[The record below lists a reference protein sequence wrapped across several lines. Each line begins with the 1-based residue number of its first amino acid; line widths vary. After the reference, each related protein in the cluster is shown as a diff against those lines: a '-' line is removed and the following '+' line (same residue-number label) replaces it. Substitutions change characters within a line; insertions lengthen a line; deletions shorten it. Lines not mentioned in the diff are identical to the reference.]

1 MENFHVIA
9 LVYTSS
15 LLHILL
21 IIGLSARTQ
30 AAKCQ
35 RDMILKVKPANS
47 THLILQDLQSLKVK
61 YQRNCVDQDIKVS
74 NMTATVESYAEKD
87 KTFEL
92 DIDAEGNAFIPTNPC
107 FPYKVHVSASV
118 GNESHSLTEKISVT
132 FNYNLRTSDRYP
144 FNNELKNEVIDKICL
159 VRSDVIRIPE
169 PPASLKSC
177 VFTKGDRLFFGKSA
191 TNTTSGHVEFEIV
204 DPASDFKNP
213 KRICIRTLIS
223 ELEQCSKNAT
233 ESQKR
238 KNTKLRFFNVDM
250 EVCRREGNM
259 PANKGSIVTSQVPQI
274 VGIAVSVLVAI
285 SAVVCIVCW
294 KMKRNRSVPQKTEN
308 TDENNIYGTYSRGW
322 YGEGDY
328 GDGDRNYVTDTNDYY
343 A

>member
-1 MENFHVIA
+1 MIRDDNNWDSLLYHTDLPRHGYLQVGENFHVIA
-9 LVYTSS
+9 IINTSS

-35 RDMILKVKPANS
+35 RDMVLKVKPANS

-92 DIDAEGNAFIPTNPC
+92 DIDAEGNAFIPTDPC

-132 FNYNLRTSDRYP
+132 FNYNLRSSDGYP
-144 FNNELKNEVIDKICL
+144 YNNVLKNEVIDKICL
-159 VRSDVIRIPE
+159 VRSDIIRIPE

-177 VFTKGDRLFFGKSA
+177 VFTKGNQLLFREPA
-191 TNTTSGHVEFEIV
+191 TNGRPFSVNVEFEIT
-204 DPASDFKNP
+204 DPHSDFKNP
-213 KRICIRTLIS
+213 RRICIRTSINQVGS
-223 ELEQCSKNAT
+223 CSKNASFFSAT
-233 ESQKR
+233 GLMSV
-238 KNTKLRFFNVDM
+238 KNFRIIRGGMFSFNEVD
-250 EVCRREGNM
+250 
-259 PANKGSIVTSQVPQI
+259 
-274 VGIAVSVLVAI
+274 
-285 SAVVCIVCW
+285 VV
-294 KMKRNRSVPQKTEN
+294 
-308 TDENNIYGTYSRGW
+308 
-322 YGEGDY
+322 
-328 GDGDRNYVTDTNDYY
+328 
-343 A
+343 